1 MNSTI
6 RIEPCRAFYFVLALA
21 LILPAMAVAANH
33 PPIVT
38 NVVARQVGQQVE
50 IVYDL
55 EDADGDLMRVSL
67 QVSSDGAAPNTFTV
81 GKSGARILKAS
92 VDGVELAAS
101 VAFMFAGEEFGVEC

>member
-67 QVSSDGAAPNTFTV
+67 QVSSDGAAPITFTV

-92 VDGVELAAS
+92 VYVVEQRGLH
-101 VAFMFAGEEFGVEC
+101 VCR

>member
-33 PPIVT
+33 LPAVT

-67 QVSSDGAAPNTFTV
+67 LVSSDGAAPITFTV
-81 GKSGARILKAS
+81 DKSGARILKAS
-92 VDGVELAAS
+92 VDGVEQRGLH
-101 VAFMFAGEEFGVEC
+101 VCW

>member
-6 RIEPCRAFYFVLALA
+6 RIEPGRAFYFILALA
-21 LILPAMAVAANH
+21 IILPAMAAANH
-33 PPIVT
+33 PPVVT
-38 NVVARQVGQQVE
+38 NVVAKQIGQQVE

-67 QVSSDGAAPNTFTV
+67 LVSSDGAAPITFTV

-92 VDGVELAAS
+92 VDGVEQRGLH
-101 VAFMFAGEEFGVEC
+101 VCR

>member
-21 LILPAMAVAANH
+21 LILPAVAVAANH

-55 EDADGDLMRVSL
+55 EDADGDLMRGSL
-67 QVSSDGAAPNTFTV
+67 LVSSDGAAPITFTV
-81 GKSGARILKAS
+81 GKSGARILKARCGWS
-92 VDGVELAAS
+92 RTSSQRGLHV
-101 VAFMFAGEEFGVEC
+101 CR

>member
-6 RIEPCRAFYFVLALA
+6 RIEPCRAIYFVLALS
-21 LILPAMAVAANH
+21 LILPAMAVEANH
-33 PPIVT
+33 PPAVT

-67 QVSSDGAAPNTFTV
+67 LVSSDGAAPFTLTV
-81 GKSGARILKAS
+81 DKSGARILKAS
-92 VDGVELAAS
+92 VDGVEQRGLY
-101 VAFMFAGEEFGVEC
+101 VCR

>member
-6 RIEPCRAFYFVLALA
+6 RIEPCRAIYFVLALA

-33 PPIVT
+33 PPVVT
-38 NVVARQVGQQVE
+38 NVAAKQVGQQVE

-67 QVSSDGAAPNTFTV
+67 QVSSDGRLPLPLQQVNP
-81 GKSGARILKAS
+81 GLGS
-92 VDGVELAAS
+92 
-101 VAFMFAGEEFGVEC
+101 

>member
-21 LILPAMAVAANH
+21 LILPAMAVAAN
-33 PPIVT
+33 PPPVVT

-55 EDADGDLMRVSL
+55 EDADGV
-67 QVSSDGAAPNTFTV
+67 
-81 GKSGARILKAS
+81 
-92 VDGVELAAS
+92 
-101 VAFMFAGEEFGVEC
+101 

>member
-6 RIEPCRAFYFVLALA
+6 RIEPGRAFYFVLALS

-33 PPIVT
+33 PPAVT
-38 NVVARQVGQQVE
+38 NVVARQVE

-67 QVSSDGAAPNTFTV
+67 KVSSDGVATITFTA

-92 VDGVELAAS
+92 VDGVEQRGLY
-101 VAFMFAGEEFGVEC
+101 VCR

>member
-1 MNSTI
+1 MFAISPVRN
-6 RIEPCRAFYFVLALA
+6 
-21 LILPAMAVAANH
+21 LPVVYLLLMMGLGMTASAVDNH
-33 PPIVT
+33 PPVVT
-38 NVVARQVGQQVE
+38 NVVAKQVGQQVE

-55 EDADGDLMRVSL
+55 EDADADLMRVSL
-67 QVSSDGAAPNTFTV
+67 QVSSDGVATITFTA